1 MTYRVELTASAH
13 ADLCELI
20 DFIASDSPPAAER
33 LLAALEARILA
44 LADFPERGS
53 PPRELLELGIRD
65 YRQVI
70 EPPVRILYRLHDDR
84 VVVYLI
90 ADSRRDMQRL
100 LARRLLG

>member
-1 MTYRVELTASAH
+1 MALRVELTASAFE
-13 ADLCELI
+13 DLRELH
-20 DFIASDSPPAAER
+20 DFIAEDSPPAAEQ
-33 LLAALEARILA
+33 LLAAIEARIMSLGQY
-44 LADFPERGS
+44 PERGS
-53 PPRELLELGIRD
+53 HPRELLELGIRD

-70 EPPVRILYRLHDDR
+70 EPPVRILYRRLDDR

>member
-1 MTYRVELTASAH
+1 MTSRVELTVSAH
-13 ADLCELI
+13 ADLRELI
-20 DFIASDSPPAAER
+20 DFIAEDSPPAAQR

-53 PPRELLELGIRD
+53 HPRELLELGIQE

-70 EPPVRILYRLHDDR
+70 EPPVRILYRQHDER

-90 ADSRRDMQRL
+90 ADNRRDMQRL

>member
-1 MTYRVELTASAH
+1 MTASAH
-13 ADLCELI
+13 VDLRELI

-44 LADFPERGS
+44 LADFPDRGS
-53 PPRELLELGIRD
+53 HPRELLELGLRD

-70 EPPVRILYRLHDDR
+70 EPPVRIVYRRHDDR